1 MPSHHQSAA
10 ASRKETPECSRASD
24 RFPWLLLRFLPHSC
38 HHLGIP
44 LPIFTLL
51 QFRNYSS
58 SMSIFFVSLLLSV
71 RLYRSLRQIQQE
83 QGVPVVLYGMAHLT
97 FANSNQ
103 WGVRSVS
110 YTHLRAHETVLEVFG
125 SRFRHHWLL
134 ASMSML
140 PFAPVFFWRHGTS
153 VPVSTSCF
161 VDCPSSLCFKV
172 IRCSNSMCA
181 WFVLS
186 MTV

>member
-83 QGVPVVLYGMAHLT
+83 QGVPVVLYGMAIWPLPT
-97 FANSNQ
+97 QTS
-103 WGVRSVS
+103 
-110 YTHLRAHETVLEVFG
+110 EVFG

>member
-103 WGVRSVS
+103 WGVRF
-110 YTHLRAHETVLEVFG
+110 TV
-125 SRFRHHWLL
+125 
-134 ASMSML
+134 
-140 PFAPVFFWRHGTS
+140 
-153 VPVSTSCF
+153 
-161 VDCPSSLCFKV
+161 PSSLTIGIHEYAA
-172 IRCSNSMCA
+172 IRTSLFLKTRYICTRLHFLFR
-181 WFVLS
+181 WLS
-186 MTV
+186 IVSLF